1 MKKNVA
7 EIQQTNDLL
16 EKPRV
21 DLVLLSCSED
31 GLQVLLRCREGGQ
44 YPGLWG
50 LPGGV
55 VETKKDQT
63 LDDTV
68 NRVSKRI
75 FGRQLPNVY
84 QAFTLGSMKRDP
96 RLEWS
101 MTVLH
106 VSYVRLDFM
115 DASDMDIQY
124 LRWWNTESILPDSQ
138 LFLDHADLV
147 KQATVFAVR
156 NFRFLM
162 EEMQFPIG
170 LLPEEFTMGELHS
183 MCQFFS
189 SRKIDP
195 LTFKRRI
202 DAAGSTVPLN
212 GRFRAGGAHRPA
224 QLFQIVNE
232 PIHRA

>member
-1 MKKNVA
+1 MEKTVVK
-7 EIQQTNDLL
+7 IQHRDGLV

-21 DLVLLSCSED
+21 DLVLFSYSDD
-31 GLQVLLRCREGGQ
+31 GLQVLLRRREDGQ

-55 VETKKDQT
+55 IDTNKDNT

-68 NRVSKRI
+68 NRVSQRI
-75 FGRQLPNVY
+75 LGRRLPNVY

-101 MTVLH
+101 MTVVH
-106 VSYVRLDFM
+106 FSYVRPDFM
-115 DASDMDIQY
+115 DGSDMDIQY
-124 LRWWNTESILPDSQ
+124 LRWWNTESIVPDSQ

-147 KQATVFAVR
+147 KQATVVAMR

-170 LLPEEFTMGELHS
+170 LLPDEFTMGELHS

-195 LTFKRRI
+195 LTFKRRL
-202 DAAGSTVPLN
+202 DAAGCTVPLN
-212 GRFRAGGAHRPA
+212 GKFRAGGAHRPA
-224 QLFQIVNE
+224 QLFKIVNQ
-232 PIHRA
+232 PINRE